1 MGDNPLV
8 NCIPTPSRPYWIF
21 HPHRKIIRFGKIWV
35 SLGIEPEIVPRW
47 HSGVLRGQS
56 SIPQTLPLINK
67 FLLIIKANLVK
78 FNSFLFSIA
87 IILSI
92 SIAKNIDKY
101 FLLVLLF
108 ILLDLLW
115 IGPELVVDPPEQT

>member
-1 MGDNPLV
+1 MV
-8 NCIPTPSRPYWIF
+8 ESIK
-21 HPHRKIIRFGKIWV
+21 KIK
-35 SLGIEPEIVPRW
+35 
-47 HSGVLRGQS
+47 
-56 SIPQTLPLINK
+56 QTLPLINQIR
-67 FLLIIKANLVK
+67 LIIKANLVK

-108 ILLDLLW
+108 ILY
-115 IGPELVVDPPEQT
+115 IF